1 MYVEKDLTGKIII
14 QDISPIE
21 AEILDDCFCSYLA
34 GKSAPKRTDT
44 ERIIAK
50 LKRELEKLY

>member
-1 MYVEKDLTGKIII
+1 MYVEKDLHGQIII
-14 QDISPIE
+14 QNISPSE

-34 GKSAPKRTDT
+34 GKTKGERTET
-44 ERIIAK
+44 EKVIVK

>member
-1 MYVEKDLTGKIII
+1 MYIEKDLRGQIII
-14 QDISPIE
+14 QNISPRE

-34 GKSAPKRTDT
+34 VKADGKRSDAEKA
-44 ERIIAK
+44 IVK